1 MSDPA
6 GLLDDDKRL
15 YVGIDLGGSAT
26 RAALVDAGGRVLASG
41 RAASGLVGA
50 GAAGRR
56 HLARA
61 LDAALAPIVAR
72 AGGVPCSVFAGT
84 RGLSIP
90 GRRETLTLE
99 LHARFSAA
107 EVRVSND
114 ALIALWGALA
124 GGEGVAVLAGTGSIA
139 LARAADGRE
148 GRAGG
153 WGPLLGDEG
162 SGYWLGR
169 EALGVYLRTV
179 ERRDSAGQLS
189 SLVEAAVEGRSV
201 TETIAWLH
209 TGNQQVSRVAALAP
223 LVAGAAE
230 AGDPAALDILRR
242 AARALADLA
251 RGAGR
256 QVWGPSPP
264 EHPRVACCGG
274 VWAAGPPL
282 ADAFA
287 LSLRVWAPGASI
299 IPPRLSPVGGAVLL
313 AMGADRRPLPPDIA
327 DTLARGFAPR
337 EL

>member
-1 MSDPA
+1 MSDQA
-6 GLLDDDKRL
+6 GLLEDDRL

-26 RAALVDAGGRVLASG
+26 RAALVDGRGRLLASG
-41 RAASGLVGA
+41 RAASGLIGA

-61 LDAALAPIVAR
+61 LDTALASIVAR
-72 AGGVPCSVFAGT
+72 VGAAPCSIFAGT

-90 GRRETLTLE
+90 GRREILTLE
-99 LHARFSAA
+99 LHARFSDP

-153 WGPLLGDEG
+153 WGHLLGDEG

-169 EALGVYLRTV
+169 EALGVYLRTLESRDGAGPLSTLV
-179 ERRDSAGQLS
+179 ER
-189 SLVEAAVEGRSV
+189 AVEGRSV
-201 TETIAWLH
+201 TEAIAWLH
-209 TGNQQVSRVAALAP
+209 TGDQQVSRIAALAP
-223 LVAGAAE
+223 LVSTAAE
-230 AGDPAALDILRR
+230 AGDSLALDILRR

-264 EHPRVACCGG
+264 EHLRVACCGG

-282 ADAFA
+282 ADPFA
-287 LSLRVWAPGASI
+287 SSVHAWVPGASVV
-299 IPPRLSPVGGAVLL
+299 PPRLSAVGGAVLL
-313 AMGADRRPLPPDIA
+313 AMGADRRTLPADIL
-327 DTLARGFAPR
+327 DTLAPSFAPR